1 MKNKKIV
8 MGVVVG
14 IVAIISGF
22 FIYNKVNF
30 DKIVSAEQFL
40 PNTTLHIG
48 NYETDASLKTANE
61 MYNNYISMKDDNVI
75 ISLEGNDYTYSISD
89 CFQHSITID
98 FFKQEIQ
105 NSNFMNYVIRG
116 KNTIEIEDLY
126 TYVNGAKKVYNEY
139 INNGNIKTM
148 TITLG
153 GKEYTMDISKCYN
166 HELTESKLESLL
178 SNYQPQD
185 ELNVEDKLTYKG
197 GIEEIVEVFFE
208 TTNYNFTPTQDAK
221 IDLETISIIPEVQ
234 GNEIDIE
241 KAKRGVRDA
250 IKSGTFAI
258 SFDNN
263 EYYKEPEVTKE
274 ELEVQYADLFKL
286 AEWYVSY
293 DKDICDYTIKMS
305 DYMSYVTIE
314 DDGTFTVDYSF
325 LKNAVYGLSKQI
337 DSWTNDSMT
346 FKSTVDGT
354 IEVTGGT
361 YGMLM
366 YDAKECEVLEEMIK
380 NGESQVDR
388 QPEWK
393 LSPEVKKNP
402 MLYIEVDK
410 SEQHV
415 WHYVD
420 GKLCCESDCVTGTKG
435 SHDTPTGVFYISEK
449 DPGCY
454 LVGADYK
461 TWVNRWMRLTGS
473 GVGLHDADW
482 RSSFGGSI
490 YTYNGSHGCVNLP
503 PKFAYHLYDTCPM
516 YTMVVVHI

>member
-1 MKNKKIV
+1 MKKKTIAIGLVASIIAIV
-8 MGVVVG
+8 G
-14 IVAIISGF
+14 GF
-22 FIYNKVNF
+22 FLYNKVNF
-30 DKIVSAEQFL
+30 DKILDANQFL

-48 NYETDASLKTANE
+48 NYEIDASLRTADE
-61 MYNNYISMKDDNVI
+61 MYNDYISNKSDNIV
-75 ISLEGNDYTYSISD
+75 ISLEEKEYTYNISD
-89 CFQHSITID
+89 CFQHNVTID
-98 FFKQEIQ
+98 FFNKEVQDGKFLGYI
-105 NSNFMNYVIRG
+105 IKG
-116 KNTIEIEDLY
+116 KNTIEIEDFY
-126 TYVNGAKKVYNEY
+126 TYISGAKNIYNEY

-148 TITLG
+148 IVTIG
-153 GKEYTMDISKCYN
+153 GKEYTMNISNCFN
-166 HELTESKLESLL
+166 HDLTEDKLEALI
-178 SNYQPQD
+178 SNYQPQE
-185 ELNVEDKLTYKG
+185 ELNVEDRLTYKG
-197 GIEEIVEVFFE
+197 GVEEVVKSFFE
-208 TTNYNFTPTQDAK
+208 TINYNFTPTEDAT

-234 GNEIDIE
+234 GTEIDID
-241 KAKRGVRDA
+241 KATRAIKDA
-250 IKSGTFAI
+250 IKSGVFTI
-258 SFDNN
+258 SLDSQD
-263 EYYKEPEVTKE
+263 YYKVPEVTKE
-274 ELEVQYADLFKL
+274 ELEVKYEDLFKL
-286 AEWYVSY
+286 AEWKVSY
-293 DKDICDYTIKMS
+293 DKELYDYEIKMS
-305 DYMSYVTIE
+305 DYMTYVTIE
-314 DDGTFTVDYSF
+314 EDGTFTVDYSF

-380 NGESQVDR
+380 NGESQENR

-393 LSPEVKKNP
+393 LSPEEKKNP
-402 MLYIEVDK
+402 QTYIEVDK

-420 GKLCCESDCVTGTKG
+420 GSLCCESDCVTGTKD

-482 RSSFGGSI
+482 RGSFGGSI

-516 YTMVVVHI
+516 YTMVVIHI